1 MSEHFDAFSISPV
14 PAPGPGV
21 QAPDLFRGI
30 YGMPMFVTVP
40 TSELEASS
48 RFWREGL
55 GFFEIFSLPGQ
66 MIHLRRWAFQD
77 VLLVTGSAA
86 EHPGPATVSFACV
99 ESQIAE
105 IASSCYSLLP
115 GTAPEPTITPWG
127 TLDLTVTT
135 PENTA
140 VIMTAAQ
147 PYDAGSEHAQTL
159 REMGIEG
166 PHV

>member
-1 MSEHFDAFSISPV
+1 MSDHFDAFSISPV

-21 QAPDLFRGI
+21 QPPELFRGI
-30 YGMPMFVTVP
+30 YGMPMFVTIP
-40 TSELEASS
+40 TSDLEESS
-48 RFWREGL
+48 QFWCEGL

-77 VLLVTGSAA
+77 MLLVASSAA
-86 EHPGPATVSFACV
+86 EQPGPVSVSFACV

-105 IASSCYSLLP
+105 ISSSCGALLSEP
-115 GTAPEPTITPWG
+115 APEPSITPWG
-127 TLDLTVTT
+127 TLDLTVIT

-140 VIMTAAQ
+140 VTMTAAR
-147 PYDAGSEHAQTL
+147 PYDAGSEHAQNL

-166 PHV
+166 PDA